1 MFIIKK
7 IYIFAQVV
15 KLIKYID
22 KMEIEGKKIKWRK
35 LVELPMDKQMCKKV
49 LLLVEGRF
57 SGKDSL
63 HVVTDYWHVCFDKKY
78 FNWDLF
84 YKKEKIGDKFSYGKM
99 EEKKVPMDKVVGWMF
114 AEEIIPKTL
123 P

>member
-1 MFIIKK
+1 MGFLAFLI
-7 IYIFAQVV
+7 V

-35 LVELPMDKQMCKKV
+35 LDELPMNKQMCKKV

-57 SGKDSL
+57 SGSDSL

-114 AEEIIPKTL
+114 AEEIIPTKL

>member
-1 MFIIKK
+1 
-7 IYIFAQVV
+7 
-15 KLIKYID
+15 
-22 KMEIEGKKIKWRK
+22 MEIEGKKIKWRK

-99 EEKKVPMDKVVGWMF
+99 EENKVPMNKVVGWMF